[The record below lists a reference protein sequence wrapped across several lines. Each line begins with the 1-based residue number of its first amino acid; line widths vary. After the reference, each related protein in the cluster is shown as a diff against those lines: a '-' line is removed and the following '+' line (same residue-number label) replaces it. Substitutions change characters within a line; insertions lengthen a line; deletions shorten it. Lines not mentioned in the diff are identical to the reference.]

1 MKGEGWAAPV
11 RSTSGRDSENNII
24 VYFGD
29 ERWRSYDGAGCRFY
43 VSGIRVWGENYQAVW
58 TFGLPEANALRGV
71 MVNCLGHVAYG

>member
-29 ERWRSYDGAGCRFY
+29 ERRRSYDGARCWLY
-43 VSGIRVWGENYQAVW
+43 ASGIRVSGENYQALW
-58 TFGLPEANALRGV
+58 TFGLPEANALGE
-71 MVNCLGHVAYG
+71 